1 MRAKNTQTEHK
12 ARNVVEGQLRSRNCE
27 LISYIAPDAPATRRP
42 ATEQGSFLRPEIGFT
57 PKWYHDS
64 IAVSFDQ
71 RWHTDPA
78 YRKGAVIGIINV
90 QRVENISEKSIKT
103 AEKLSL
109 AAATEQLS

>member
-1 MRAKNTQTEHK
+1 M
-12 ARNVVEGQLRSRNCE
+12 VEGQLCSRNRE
-27 LISYIAPDAPATRRP
+27 LISYIAPSAPATRKPPTGR
-42 ATEQGSFLRPEIGFT
+42 ESFLRPEIGFT
-57 PKWYHDS
+57 LKWYLDS

-90 QRVENISEKSIKT
+90 QRVENISEKYRKT
-103 AEKLSL
+103 AKKLSE